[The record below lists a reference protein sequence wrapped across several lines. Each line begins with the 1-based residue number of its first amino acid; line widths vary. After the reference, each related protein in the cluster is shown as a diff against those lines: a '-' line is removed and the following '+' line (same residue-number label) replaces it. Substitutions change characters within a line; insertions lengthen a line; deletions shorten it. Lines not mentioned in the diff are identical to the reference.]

1 MAIHRRF
8 AKMNCAVM
16 TSARKLPKHSSIR
29 RASNILRPL
38 VVIVLL
44 MTSASHLSA
53 ADKQGDEFFERRIRP
68 VLIKECYSC
77 HSAAA
82 AEIKGGLRVDSRAAI
97 RAGGETDPAVVPGKV
112 ADSLLIEA
120 LRHESFE
127 MPPKKKLPDGVI
139 ADFVKWIEMGAPDPR
154 DKPPSATEAAEQSWN
169 LVLGQRSKWWSLQP
183 AAKVSPPSLD
193 GNDWSKKPID
203 RFILAKLLEQQL
215 TPAADADALT
225 LLRRLSFVLTGLPPN
240 PKLVQSF
247 PALFAKSAD
256 QAFATLVDELLESP
270 HYGEQMARRWMDVVR
285 YTDTYG
291 YEWDNP
297 AKGSWEYRDYLI
309 RAFNRDVGFDRLIR
323 EQIAGDL
330 LTQPRIDSANGINES
345 LIGPM
350 FYHMGE
356 HRHGD
361 NEVINGVR
369 EEMIDNKIDAFS
381 KTFLA
386 MTMACARCHDHKL
399 DAVSQ
404 RDYYAL
410 AGVFMTPR
418 WTCRSIETPAS
429 NKARIDELKT
439 LRSEIHEELKSV
451 WSKQAASFGN
461 EIAAAFIETADNRS
475 ATHNRRGL
483 WRAALG
489 ILKETKATNAQNFVA
504 ATGLDGIK
512 LLASRLKSSQSDT
525 ETQTTWKQV
534 ATEWRTANAA
544 RRASNSKQF
553 KRLADFEHA
562 ELPAGWITD
571 GDGMRFGHVTDGTP
585 LIAIEGKTVV
595 QALLPRGYHT
605 HALSSKLP
613 GALRMPRQQ
622 DVPGRFVSVEL
633 AGGEWSG
640 SIRMADNAFQT
651 EAVKFFDRR
660 QPRWTAFADMG
671 LSNGIQSVSYDLV
684 TSDLNPNFPPR
695 TGVAQVA
702 GKKLPDA
709 DMGFDKRSWFS
720 VMNIVTHDAA
730 GVPADDLARF
740 AALFAGKP
748 PSTSQ
753 QAAQRIGKWC
763 TTAVINWANNRANT
777 EDVKLLNWLISQ
789 SLLNNTASPDS
800 SLSKLVNRYRE
811 VENTLPFPRTVNSM
825 DERNAVAIN
834 YSLNIRGNI
843 NERGKPIPRGLLQVF
858 SKHDQVRH
866 SQRSGRLE
874 LAEFLVNEENAITA
888 RVYVNR
894 VWQWMFGSGLVR
906 TPNDFGQLGDRPSHP
921 QLLDYLTREFIADGW
936 STKRLIR
943 RLVLSRTFRQSG
955 RVSDRAAAIDPDN
968 RLLHHIP
975 TRRLEAESI
984 RDSLLAVSGR
994 LDAQLYGRP
1003 INPHRHAE
1011 DPSKRLFSG
1020 PLDGN
1025 GRRSIYLQVSIMDP
1039 SKFLLSFNFP
1049 DPKLPTGHRDVTNV
1063 PAQALVLLNDPFVLS
1078 LAQQWADRLI
1088 EEKHPTP
1095 DARLQQMFIRA
1106 LGRPPQKDEV
1116 ARWSALVRNWS
1127 TGTHDSLMA
1136 DRNAWKD
1143 VAHTLFNTKEFT
1155 HYR

>member
-1 MAIHRRF
+1 
-8 AKMNCAVM
+8 
-16 TSARKLPKHSSIR
+16 
-29 RASNILRPL
+29 
-38 VVIVLL
+38 
-44 MTSASHLSA
+44 
-53 ADKQGDEFFERRIRP
+53 
-68 VLIKECYSC
+68 
-77 HSAAA
+77 
-82 AEIKGGLRVDSRAAI
+82 
-97 RAGGETDPAVVPGKV
+97 
-112 ADSLLIEA
+112 
-120 LRHESFE
+120 
-127 MPPKKKLPDGVI
+127 MPPKKKLPDSVI

-154 DKPPSATEAAEQSWN
+154 DQPPSATEAAEQSWN
-169 LVLGQRSKWWSLQP
+169 LVLGQRSTWWSLQP
-183 AAKVSPPSLD
+183 PAVVSPPKLD
-193 GNDWSKKPID
+193 QNDWSEKPID
-203 RFILAKLLEQQL
+203 RFILSKLRERKLA
-215 TPAADADALT
+215 PAADADALT
-225 LLRRLSFVLTGLPPN
+225 LLRRLSFILTGLPPN
-240 PKLVQSF
+240 PKLVHSF
-247 PALFAKSAD
+247 PERFTKNAD
-256 QAFATLVDELLESP
+256 QALAAIIDEFLESP
-270 HYGEQMARRWMDVVR
+270 HYGERMARHWMDVVR

-309 RAFNRDVGFDRLIR
+309 RAFNRDVGFDQMIR

-330 LTQPRIDSANGINES
+330 LKQPRIDSADGINES

-381 KTFLA
+381 KAFLA
-386 MTMACARCHDHKL
+386 MTMACARCHDHKF

-418 WTCRSIETPAS
+418 WTSRSIEAPEK
-429 NKARIDELKT
+429 NKTRIDELRK
-439 LRSEIHEELKSV
+439 LRSEIHGELKSV
-451 WSKQAASFGN
+451 WLQQAASFG
-461 EIAAAFIETADNRS
+461 EELTAAFIDETEGGSDR
-475 ATHNRRGL
+475 HRL
-483 WRAALG
+483 WRTALG
-489 ILKETKATNAQNFVA
+489 LSKKSQKPAAATKSFVA

-512 LLASRLKSSQSDT
+512 ILASRLTSSPTDAAV
-525 ETQTTWKQV
+525 QTVWKQI
-534 ATEWRTANAA
+534 AAEWRTANAA
-544 RRASNSKQF
+544 RRASNAKQF
-553 KRLADFEHA
+553 KRLADFETA
-562 ELPAGWITD
+562 ELPKGWITD
-571 GDGMRFGHVTDGTP
+571 GDGMRLGYVTDGTP
-585 LIAIEGKTVV
+585 LIALDGNTVV
-595 QALLPRGYHT
+595 QDLLPRGYHT

-622 DVPGRFVSVEL
+622 DVPGKFVSVEL

-651 EAVKFFDRR
+651 EAVKFLDWR

-702 GKKLPDA
+702 GKKLPNA
-709 DMGFDKRSWFS
+709 DIGFDKRSWFS
-720 VMNIVTHDAA
+720 VTEIVTHDQA

-740 AALFAGKP
+740 ASLFNDAP
-748 PSTSQ
+748 PSNRRL
-753 QAAQRIGKWC
+753 AAKRIGTWC
-763 TTAVINWANNRANT
+763 ATAVNNWANNKANT

-800 SLSKLVNRYRE
+800 SLAKLVNRYRE
-811 VENTLPFPRTVNSM
+811 VEKKLPFPRTVNSM
-825 DERNAVAIN
+825 DERNAVAID
-834 YSLNIRGNI
+834 YSLNVRGNI
-843 NERGKPIPRGLLQVF
+843 NERGKRIPRGLLQVF

-866 SQRSGRLE
+866 SSRSGRLE
-874 LAEFLVNEENAITA
+874 LAEFLTDDQHALTA

-921 QLLDYLTREFIADGW
+921 RLLDYLTREFIADGW
-936 STKRLIR
+936 STKQLIR
-943 RLVLSRTFRQSG
+943 RIVLSRSFRQSG
-955 RVSDRAAAIDPDN
+955 RVSNRAATIDPNN

-975 TRRLEAESI
+975 TRRLEAEAI

-994 LDAQLYGRP
+994 LNARLYGRP
-1003 INPHRHAE
+1003 INPHRHSE

-1063 PAQALVLLNDPFVLS
+1063 PTQALVLLNDPFVLS
-1078 LAQQWADRLI
+1078 LAQQWADRLTK
-1088 EEKHPTP
+1088 EDHQTP
-1095 DARLQQMFIRA
+1095 DARLQQMFVRA
-1106 LGRPPQKDEV
+1106 LGRPPQKSEL
-1116 ARWSALVRNWS
+1116 ARWSALVRSWS
-1127 TGTHDSLMA
+1127 TEKDDALMT
-1136 DRNAWKD
+1136 DQTAWKH

-1155 HYR
+1155 HCR

>member
-1 MAIHRRF
+1 
-8 AKMNCAVM
+8 M
-16 TSARKLPKHSSIR
+16 TSARTLPKRLGIRCSSI
-29 RASNILRPL
+29 AVYPL
-38 VVIVLL
+38 VVIGLL
-44 MTSASHLSA
+44 AASASNLCA
-53 ADKQGDEFFERRIRP
+53 ADKKGDEFFERRIRP
-68 VLIKECYSC
+68 VLVKECYSC

-82 AEIKGGLRVDSRAAI
+82 AEIKGGLRVDSRDAI
-97 RAGGETDPAVVPGKV
+97 RRGGETDPAVVPGKV

-127 MPPKKKLPDGVI
+127 MPPKKKLPDSVI

-183 AAKVSPPSLD
+183 AAKVSPPMLEQ
-193 GNDWSKKPID
+193 NDWSEKPID
-203 RFILAKLLEQQL
+203 RFILSKLRDHKLA
-215 TPAADADALT
+215 PATDADALT

-240 PKLVQSF
+240 PKRVQSF
-247 PALFAKSAD
+247 PARFAKDAD
-256 QAFATLVDELLESP
+256 QALATLIDQLFESP
-270 HYGEQMARRWMDVVR
+270 HYGERIARHWMDVVR

-309 RAFNRDVGFDRLIR
+309 RAFNRDVGFDQLIR
-323 EQIAGDL
+323 EHIAGDL
-330 LTQPRIDSANGINES
+330 LTQPRIDSASGFNES

-381 KTFLA
+381 KAFLA
-386 MTMACARCHDHKL
+386 MTMACARCHDHKF

-418 WTCRSIETPAS
+418 WTSRSIEAPEK
-429 NKARIDELKT
+429 NKENIDELQK
-439 LRSEIHEELKSV
+439 LRSEIHEELKSS
-451 WSKQAASFGN
+451 WSQQAASFGK
-461 EIAAAFIETADNRS
+461 EVTAAFIENTEKGSDADNR
-475 ATHNRRGL
+475 REL

-489 ILKETKATNAQNFVA
+489 LSKKNQEPDALTKSFVA

-512 LLASRLKSSQSDT
+512 VLASLLASSQSDA
-525 ETQTTWKQV
+525 EAQTAWKQV

-544 RRASNSKQF
+544 RRASNAKQF
-553 KRLADFEHA
+553 KMLADFEKS

-585 LIAIEGKTVV
+585 LIALEGKTVV

-622 DVPGRFVSVEL
+622 DVPGKFVSVKL

-660 QPRWTAFADMG
+660 QYRWTAFADMG

-720 VMNIVTHDAA
+720 VTNIVTHDAA

-740 AALFAGKP
+740 AALFAGET
-748 PSTSQ
+748 PSISQ
-753 QAAQRIGKWC
+753 QAAQRIGEWC
-763 TTAVINWANNRANT
+763 TTAVNNWANNKANT

-789 SLLNNTASPDS
+789 GLLNNTASPDS
-800 SLSKLVNRYRE
+800 SLSELVNRYRE
-811 VENTLPFPRTVNSM
+811 VENSLPFPRTVNSM
-825 DERNAVAIN
+825 DERNAIAID

-858 SKHDQVRH
+858 SKHDRVRH
-866 SQRSGRLE
+866 SSRSGRLE
-874 LAEFLVNEENAITA
+874 LADFLVSEEHAITA

-894 VWQWMFGSGLVR
+894 VWQWMFGRGLVR

-921 QLLDYLTREFIADGW
+921 KLLDYLTREFVSDGW

-943 RLVLSRTFRQSG
+943 RMVLSRTFRQSG
-955 RVSDRAAAIDPDN
+955 RVSGDASAIDPDN

-975 TRRLEAESI
+975 TRRLEAEAI
-984 RDSLLAVSGR
+984 RDTLLSVSRR
-994 LDAQLYGRP
+994 LDSQLYGRP

-1025 GRRSIYLQVSIMDP
+1025 GRRSIYLQVSIMAP

-1106 LGRPPQKDEV
+1106 LGRPPQKSEL
-1116 ARWSALVRNWS
+1116 ARWSALVRFWS
-1127 TGTHDSLMA
+1127 AGTDDSLLT
-1136 DRNAWKD
+1136 DRNVWKD